1 MIVGAAAVEIHIHGS
16 QSLKSKRGVVR
27 SIAQRVRDRFHLSV
41 AEVGGQGTWQLA
53 VLGLATVGSD
63 RRKVRALLE
72 RALAFIEDLHLA
84 EVLNTDVELLDLP
97 YREGGWEAGASDLD
111 APDSGE

>member
-1 MIVGAAAVEIHIHGS
+1 MIVGAAAVEVHIHGS

-27 SIAQRVRDRFHLSV
+27 SIAQRVRNRFNLSV

-63 RRKVRALLE
+63 RKKVRGVLEQALT
-72 RALAFIEDLHLA
+72 FIEDLHLA

-97 YREGGWEAGASDLD
+97 YREGQWGEGASGRD
-111 APDSGE
+111 APDSPE